1 MGKTQRDGWLI
12 RRVMRL
18 TPLEKRAVNSP
29 SHAQRTAAVAKDLLE
44 HVTLPPQPRCLEIG
58 CGQGALARLLVEH
71 LDAQA
76 IATDFDSDQ
85 VALARERLTDLGDRV
100 TFQVVDARTLPF
112 EDGQFD
118 AAFSFGVM
126 HHIHR
131 GWRDVAAEVGRVLKR
146 TGVFVFTDFYL
157 PSWSNWLMRTLFP
170 RFDQLEYGPLWRC
183 LNEHG
188 LTVTYQAW
196 ERHALGFLR
205 YGKSVAQRRET
216 IAAGVSEVQ

>member
-1 MGKTQRDGWLI
+1 MSRKQSDGWLS
-12 RRVMRL
+12 RRIMRL

-29 SHAQRTAAVAKDLLE
+29 SHAQRTSAIARDLLE
-44 HVTLPPQPRCLEIG
+44 HVKLPPQPRCLEIG

-71 LDAQA
+71 LDAQV
-76 IATDFDSDQ
+76 IATDFDPDQ
-85 VALARERLTDLGDRV
+85 VALARKRLTDLGDRV
-100 TFQVVDARTLPF
+100 TLQVVDARTLPF

-131 GWRDVAAEVGRVLKR
+131 GWRHVVAEVGRILKPN
-146 TGVFVFTDFYL
+146 GVFVFTDFYL
-157 PSWSNWLMRTLFP
+157 PTWSNWLMRKLFP
-170 RFDQLEYGPLWRC
+170 RLEQLEYGPLCRC

-188 LTVTYQAW
+188 LTVTYQVW

-205 YGKSVAQRRET
+205 CGKSVALRRET
-216 IAAGVSEVQ
+216 IAVNVSEVQ